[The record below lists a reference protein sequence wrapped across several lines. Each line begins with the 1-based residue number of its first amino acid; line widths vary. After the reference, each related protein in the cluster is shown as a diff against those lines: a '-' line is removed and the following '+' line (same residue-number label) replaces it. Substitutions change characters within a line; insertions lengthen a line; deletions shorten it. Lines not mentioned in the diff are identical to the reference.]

1 MTNKPIYLDHNANT
15 FVAPSVLEAVSAYMR
30 EVVGN
35 PSSIH
40 HFGRNS
46 KKYFT
51 VSRDTIASYLGVRS
65 DEIIF
70 TSGGTEGANL
80 VIRGIFDERQKGHVI
95 TSTAEHSCVYQTVK
109 MLEKRGIEATF
120 LKPGLNGAP
129 SPADVKS
136 AIRPDTCLIAIMSVN
151 NETGVKSDIA
161 GIAQVAQEAG
171 VPFFVDGVA
180 QFGRDEIKIP
190 EGVSAMSFSGQK
202 VHAPLGVG
210 LCFVR
215 KSFKLSCHMTGGG
228 HQFGRRAG
236 TENVPGIVGLAEAMR
251 LLQKELPEG
260 LVKMKELRD
269 YFEQQIQARLNDTAV
284 NGEGERVVNTSNI
297 YFAGVDGETLLQK
310 LDMAG
315 VAASH
320 GSACSSGGL
329 EPSRVLLEM
338 GYPLSRVRS
347 SLRFSICRYTTLEEI
362 NRAVEI
368 IVNTVNDLR
377 SLNTGF
383 NNKTFNVH

>member
-1 MTNKPIYLDHNANT
+1 MNKTIYLDHNANT
-15 FVAPSVLEAVSAYMR
+15 FVAPPVIEVVAAYMR
-30 EVVGN
+30 DIVGN

-40 HFGRNS
+40 RFGRNS
-46 KKYFT
+46 KKHFT
-51 VSRDTIASYLGVRS
+51 ESRDFIAQHLGVRS

-80 VIRGIFDERQKGHVI
+80 VIRGLFDGKKKGHVI

-109 MLEKRGIEATF
+109 ILEKRGIEATY
-120 LKPGLNGAP
+120 LKPGLYGAP
-129 SPADVKS
+129 SPDSVKS

-151 NETGVKSDIA
+151 NETGIKSDIHS
-161 GIAQVAQEAG
+161 IAQIAQESG

-180 QFGRDEIKIP
+180 QFGKEEMKIP

-210 LCFVR
+210 FCFIR
-215 KSFKLSCHMTGGG
+215 KKLKLSSHMTGGG
-228 HQFGRRAG
+228 HQFSRRAG
-236 TENVPGIVGLAEAMR
+236 TENVPGIVGLAEAVR

-260 LVKMKELRD
+260 LVKMTTLRD
-269 YFEQQIQARLNDTAV
+269 HFEHQLLTRLEETAV
-284 NGEGERVVNTSNI
+284 NGEGERVVNTSNL
-297 YFAGVDGETLLQK
+297 YFSGVDGETLLQK
-310 LDMAG
+310 LDLAG

-338 GYPLSRVRS
+338 GYPINRVRS
-347 SLRFSICRYTTLEEI
+347 SLRFSICRQTTREEI
-362 NRAVEI
+362 DQAVEI
-368 IVNTVNDLR
+368 IVKTVNELR
-377 SLNTGF
+377 SMNAGF
-383 NNKTFNVH
+383 HDKTLNVH